1 MGKRIISI
9 GLLLLLSLSLN
20 AKAATLES
28 TVHSVVERHM
38 AEKQIPGMSVAIIE
52 GGELVYAGAF
62 GAASLE
68 FDIPAAPDTV
78 YPISSVS
85 KVLAGLLAVRLV
97 DEGRLNLDATLDE
110 FFDDVPADKQG
121 ITVRHLLQHTHG
133 LEDFYRS
140 DQYALD
146 TGRSA
151 GTSTADD
158 IARWTLDRPAE
169 FPPGSN
175 WQYSLTGYVL
185 LTRVLEISGGTDYET
200 LVKRYVLEPTGIAG
214 GFGGSEV
221 LVSGRNPVLYKLAD
235 DELVAH
241 IIDFPR
247 LTWSAG
253 GFNTSAVELAKLFQC
268 LSGDKFIDNDMK
280 RELWARPALGNGKLA
295 HYALG
300 WFSYETSQNRW
311 VVGHEG
317 GGASWVIYYP
327 DLDVAVIALSNMSG
341 ARADSLPYEIAR
353 EAMAAGLL
361 PSS

>member
-1 MGKRIISI
+1 LPVLA
-9 GLLLLLSLSLN
+9 LLLPLSPAIL
-20 AKAATLES
+20 AANLET
-28 TVHSVVERHM
+28 TVEAVVYRHM
-38 AEKQIPGMSVAIIE
+38 AEKQIPGMSVAIVQDGI
-52 GGELVYAGAF
+52 VVFSAGY
-62 GAASLE
+62 GQASLE
-68 FDIPAAPDTV
+68 FDVPATPDTV

-85 KVLAGLLAVRLV
+85 KIIAGLLAVRLAA
-97 DEGRLNLDATLDE
+97 DGKLDLDASLGQ
-110 FFDDVPADKQG
+110 FFDDLPADKRG

-140 DQYALD
+140 DQYELD
-146 TGRSA
+146 TGNSA
-151 GTSTADD
+151 KTSTADD
-158 IARWTLDRPAE
+158 IARWSLNRPAE

-185 LTRVLEISGGTDYET
+185 LARVLEMSGGMDYEA
-200 LVKRYVLEPTGIAG
+200 LVEQYVLEPTGIAG
-214 GFGGSEV
+214 HFGGSEV
-221 LVSGRNPVLYKLAD
+221 LVPGRNPVLYELVN

-253 GFNTSAVELAKLFQC
+253 GFNTSAVKLARLFQH
-268 LSGDKFIDNDMK
+268 LSRDEFINGEMK
-280 RELWARPALGNGKLA
+280 QELWARPTLANGELA

-300 WFSYETSQNRW
+300 WFSYRTLEDRW

-327 DLDVAVIALSNMSG
+327 ELDFAVIALSNMSG

-353 EAMAAGLL
+353 EAFARDLL
-361 PSS
+361 KSD